1 MTPVDSV
8 IHSDPEILSGAPV
21 FRGTRVPLRAF
32 IDYIEGGD
40 GLDDFVADF
49 PSASRDQAVA
59 ALELA
64 NELLARGAN
73 ST

>member
-49 PSASRDQAVA
+49 PSVSRDQAVA

-64 NELLARGAN
+64 IELLARGAN

>member
-40 GLDDFVADF
+40 GLDDFLADF
-49 PSASRDQAVA
+49 LSVSRDQAAA

-64 NELLARGAN
+64 NELLARGA
-73 ST
+73 SPT